1 MNILLFT
8 GQDTTANQ
16 LSFALLEILL
26 NGRIENRYSSSHIV
40 VLRMDF
46 TSDGVGVISGFISAT
61 EWESEESERFLFLQT
76 PLRTPSLTFRL
87 LSNESRKQKR
97 RDKPITKHVSSLCD

>member
-26 NGRIENRYSSSHIV
+26 NGRIENRYLLSHIV
-40 VLRMDF
+40 VLRMVF
-46 TSDGVGVISGFISAT
+46 TSVGVGVVSGVVRALMT
-61 EWESEESERFLFLQT
+61 
-76 PLRTPSLTFRL
+76 
-87 LSNESRKQKR
+87 
-97 RDKPITKHVSSLCD
+97 

>member
-26 NGRIENRYSSSHIV
+26 NGRIENRYSSHIV

-46 TSDGVGVISGFISAT
+46 TSDGVGVISGVVRALMT
-61 EWESEESERFLFLQT
+61 
-76 PLRTPSLTFRL
+76 
-87 LSNESRKQKR
+87 
-97 RDKPITKHVSSLCD
+97 

>member
-1 MNILLFT
+1 MNIVLFT

-40 VLRMDF
+40 LRMDF
-46 TSDGVGVISGFISAT
+46 TSDGVGVISGVVRALMT
-61 EWESEESERFLFLQT
+61 
-76 PLRTPSLTFRL
+76 
-87 LSNESRKQKR
+87 
-97 RDKPITKHVSSLCD
+97 